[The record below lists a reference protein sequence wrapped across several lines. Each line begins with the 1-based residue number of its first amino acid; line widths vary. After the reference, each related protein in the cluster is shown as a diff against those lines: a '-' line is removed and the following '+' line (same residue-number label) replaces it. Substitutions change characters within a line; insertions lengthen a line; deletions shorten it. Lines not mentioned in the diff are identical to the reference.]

1 MFVEKYFSL
10 LTKDIADCEEAL
22 TQPMPEQIRRG
33 LEDELRRLQSLN
45 EVLSGSQDKSALHQ
59 ARARLR
65 WARQRLAEERDAV
78 RKKKIETEIHEIE
91 SDIKR
96 EMDRRERS

>member
-10 LTKDIADCEEAL
+10 LSKDITDCEEAL
-22 TQPMPEQIRRG
+22 SQPMPEQIRRG

-45 EVLSGSQDKSALHQ
+45 EVLSGAQDKSALHQ

-65 WARQRLAEERDAV
+65 WARQRLSGERDAV
-78 RKKKIETEIHEIE
+78 KKKKIEQEIHEIE
-91 SDIKR
+91 ADI
-96 EMDRRERS
+96 RREQERREK